1 MPKLTPDNETIAG
14 YLERVAELLEAQEEN
29 PFRVRSYRNGAAAL
43 RRLQRPAAE
52 LLQEQG
58 LEGLEAIE
66 GIGPKLAGSI
76 QEVVRTGRLGL
87 LDRLESEMS
96 PEAVL
101 TQVPGIGVTLARR
114 IRAKLG
120 IRTLEE
126 LELAAH
132 EGALEQIEG
141 LGERRIKGIQSAL
154 AGMLSRSATRR
165 SRHRQRK
172 AQHPSAQEQAENRQ
186 EQPPVEL
193 LLEID
198 EEYRRK
204 AEAGRLKKIA
214 PRRFNPQ
221 GKAWLPVMK
230 SQRKQWSF
238 TVLFSNTA
246 RAHDLGRT
254 RDWVVIYY
262 EKDGLENQA
271 TVVTGDT
278 GPLRGK
284 RIVRGR
290 EPECRHYYQDGEV

>member
-52 LLQEQG
+52 RLQEQG

-101 TQVPGIGVTLARR
+101 TQVPGIGDTLARR

-154 AGMLSRSATRR
+154 AGMLSRSAAGR
-165 SRHRQRK
+165 SRRR
-172 AQHPSAQEQAENRQ
+172 AGEAREPGAQEKAENHRA
-186 EQPPVEL
+186 EPSVEL

-198 EEYRRK
+198 EEYRKK
-204 AEAGRLKKIA
+204 AEAGRLEKIA
-214 PRRFNPQ
+214 PRRFNPP
-221 GKAWLPVMK
+221 GEAWLPVMNTH
-230 SQRKQWSF
+230 RGQWSF

-246 RAHDLGRT
+246 KAHQLDKT

-262 EKDGLENQA
+262 ENNGVENQC
-271 TVVTGDT
+271 TVITAETGS
-278 GPLRGK
+278 LRGK

-290 EPECRHYYQDGEV
+290 EQECRHYYRNGSA